1 MTPEHGQQPS
11 NPVEL
16 GGLEGSAQDVS
27 RVIADVESQLLRLK
41 EADAQRRAF
50 LVEIEKR
57 EQLLEARE
65 QALAEQASQA
75 QGRDQEVREL
85 QQRLEAQR
93 KDLGD
98 QQSRVEARAGEVR
111 ELQKQLDLQLQEQ
124 NAASEKIRKERDQ
137 AIVQLA
143 EFRGQADRLR
153 QELESQQGSASAG
166 HQELLDKIES
176 LSVERDR
183 LAAQVQQQGTA
194 TQKEVEDLREKV
206 EGLIHE
212 RDLLS
217 AELASARS
225 RQPPVTGQS
234 RAMPP
239 ARVAS
244 RMRRL
249 RACRNVVS
257 ARARKLRRAGEVL
270 QQRVEQCDTLLQQRR
285 ELAASKRALDEL
297 HKRVETARAK
307 QSTALQLCVWL
318 VTLSTLAGLSWVI
331 AGRYSPPSFASKT
344 VIAAET
350 DGANA
355 GDVVAWDEFHIELL
369 THPRLI
375 ERVAARLQRRGMT
388 DVGTVDAV
396 RTMIE
401 TSLTHRE
408 LSPGRLEVEVVAQG
422 RERSTRLLETYVTA
436 LVAEAN
442 EARPRR
448 RDGMATGIELEPVA
462 GQEPVAD
469 LRPKYAG
476 IGLAISA
483 GTAALL
489 WFGLWS
495 AMAKVRARYEA
506 SSRLD
511 EILNE
516 ARWVDPVPDVSR
528 RAAAR

>member
-1 MTPEHGQQPS
+1 
-11 NPVEL
+11 
-16 GGLEGSAQDVS
+16 
-27 RVIADVESQLLRLK
+27 
-41 EADAQRRAF
+41 
-50 LVEIEKR
+50 
-57 EQLLEARE
+57 
-65 QALAEQASQA
+65 
-75 QGRDQEVREL
+75 
-85 QQRLEAQR
+85 
-93 KDLGD
+93 
-98 QQSRVEARAGEVR
+98 
-111 ELQKQLDLQLQEQ
+111 
-124 NAASEKIRKERDQ
+124 
-137 AIVQLA
+137 
-143 EFRGQADRLR
+143 
-153 QELESQQGSASAG
+153 
-166 HQELLDKIES
+166 
-176 LSVERDR
+176 
-183 LAAQVQQQGTA
+183 
-194 TQKEVEDLREKV
+194 
-206 EGLIHE
+206 
-212 RDLLS
+212 
-217 AELASARS
+217 
-225 RQPPVTGQS
+225 
-234 RAMPP
+234 MPP
-239 ARVAS
+239 ERVVS

-285 ELAASKRALDEL
+285 ELAAAKRALDEL
-297 HKRVETARAK
+297 HRRVESARAK

-331 AGRYSPPSFASKT
+331 AGRYSPPSYASKT

-355 GDVVAWDEFHIELL
+355 GDVGAWDEFHIELL

-396 RTMIE
+396 RTMIDN
-401 TSLTHRE
+401 SLTHRE
-408 LSPGRLEVEVVAQG
+408 LSPGRLEVEVIAQG

-448 RDGMATGIELEPVA
+448 RDGMATVIELEPQA
-462 GQEPVAD
+462 GEEPVAD

-495 AMAKVRARYEA
+495 AMSKVRARYES

-528 RAAAR
+528 RTTPR